1 MLRLFFTFEV
11 SMKRIVLLVLTNL
24 LVVVV
29 LGIVAS
35 VLGVN
40 QFLTGSGLNLGLL
53 LGYALVIG
61 FGGAFI
67 SLLISKPLAKW
78 SSGVRLIEQPQN
90 ADEAWIVQTVQRLA
104 QQASI
109 GMPEVGIFDGEPN
122 AFATGAFRDSA
133 LVAVSTGL
141 LQGMTRDEVEAV
153 LGHEVAHIANG
164 DMVTMTLIQGVMN
177 TFVVF
182 LSRVIGYAVD
192 SFLRKNDEERSGP
205 GIGYYVTTIALD
217 IVLGFAAAMVVAWF
231 SRQREFRADADAAQ
245 LMGNRQPMIN
255 ALARLG
261 GMTPGELPKSVAAFG
276 IAGGIGQLFSTHP
289 PIEERIAALQE
300 AR

>member
-1 MLRLFFTFEV
+1 
-11 SMKRIVLLVLTNL
+11 MKRIVLLVLTNL

-29 LGIVAS
+29 LGVVAS
-35 VLGVN
+35 LLGVN
-40 QFLTGSGLNLGLL
+40 QYLTGSGLNLGLL

-90 ADEAWIVQTVQRLA
+90 ADETWIVQTVQKLA
-104 QQASI
+104 QKAGI

-153 LGHEVAHIANG
+153 LAHEVAHIANG

-231 SRQREFRADADAAQ
+231 SRQREFRADAGAAQ
-245 LMGNRQPMIN
+245 LMGKRQPMIN

-289 PIEERIAALQE
+289 PIEERIAALRQ
-300 AR
+300 AT